1 MLQAVLKQ
9 CSSSAQAVLK
19 HAEGYPMRVVRTTYG
34 DREQIMRG
42 RGRSCGSTG
51 LKQSMSLVWA
61 KRVCMIAAAPEKTT

>member
-1 MLQAVLKQ
+1 
-9 CSSSAQAVLK
+9 
-19 HAEGYPMRVVRTTYG
+19 MRVVRTTYG